1 MIKEDEVFKIGI
13 FNKPHGIKGEISFTF
28 TDDVF
33 DRSDC
38 DYLVCLLDG
47 IFVPFFIEEYRF
59 KSDSTALIKFEGI
72 DSAEKA
78 RMFTNIPVY
87 FPKKYVDDDDDE
99 DDDTISS
106 WNFFVGFK
114 VFDKE
119 LGSLGEIEA
128 VDESTMNVLFFI
140 NKDGKEI
147 ILPAHEEFIVDLNK
161 KDRIITVELP
171 DGLIDL

>member
-1 MIKEDEVFKIGI
+1 MLWRSKVFQ
-13 FNKPHGIKGEISFTF
+13 
-28 TDDVF
+28 D
-33 DRSDC
+33 
-38 DYLVCLLDG
+38 
-47 IFVPFFIEEYRF
+47 
-59 KSDSTALIKFEGI
+59 
-72 DSAEKA
+72 
-78 RMFTNIPVY
+78 
-87 FPKKYVDDDDDE
+87 
-99 DDDTISS
+99 
-106 WNFFVGFK
+106 FFVGFK